1 MNLAFEAMEFA
12 REVHRNQK
20 RKYTN
25 NPYFD
30 HLAEVVG
37 ITSTVVSYTC
47 AYGFVTADEILATA
61 WLHDCVEDQGITK
74 EELTYRFG
82 VIVAA
87 GVWCLSDL
95 EEGDRATRKRLSRE
109 RLSKAPGWVQTIKC
123 ADLISNT
130 GSIVQHDPEFAKVY
144 LEEKKLLLEV
154 LDRADRN
161 LWKIAYNLCEE
172 KH

>member
-12 REVHRNQK
+12 REVHKNQK

-37 ITSTVVSYTC
+37 ITSTVAAYSYTI
-47 AYGFVTADEILATA
+47 DKILATA
-61 WLHDCVEDQGITK
+61 WLHDCIEDQGIEPK
-74 EELTYRFG
+74 ELEESFG
-82 VIVAA
+82 VIVAE
-87 GVWCLSDL
+87 GVWWLSDL
-95 EEGDRATRKRLSRE
+95 EEGNRATRKRLSRE

-130 GSIVQHDPEFAKVY
+130 GSIVQHDPDFAKVY

-154 LDRADRN
+154 LDKADRN
-161 LWKIAYNLCEE
+161 LWKIAYNLCGE
-172 KH
+172 K